1 MISPGDRFKY
11 LHIVH
16 HLWKEVLK
24 ALVNVTKRLFPV
36 LAI

>member
-11 LHIVH
+11 LHIV
-16 HLWKEVLK
+16 LLSRDDALK
-24 ALVNVTKRLFPV
+24 ALVNVSKRLFPV